1 MKMDKV
7 ITTKDVMKTSFVELD
22 RMMTVKDALHSMEV
36 EGVSVVMVKKRDEHD
51 AYGILLLA
59 DIAKLVLAK
68 DKAPER
74 VNIYEIMSKPVISV
88 PPELDVR
95 HCARLFDRFGLAVAP
110 VVEHGNV
117 IGIVSYRELVLKG
130 LLGMYSSS

>member
-1 MKMDKV
+1 MKMDIV

-36 EGVSVVMVKKRDEHD
+36 EGVSVVMVSKRDEHD

-130 LLGMYSSS
+130 LLEMYPSS